1 MGKKRTHFIERAEGE
16 ERGMIKEGRKEVRE
30 GGRELKSNLNN
41 HLWCHAGILASTC
54 VMLIKQVFR

>member
-30 GGRELKSNLNN
+30 GGREGAK
-41 HLWCHAGILASTC
+41 I
-54 VMLIKQVFR
+54 